1 MLEEQDDEL
10 LEDADCQEELARPAW
25 QKKFFQ
31 GQNRPAEKE
40 MSEYQKR
47 LLGRLRRVRIIDC
60 WTCAHAVR

>member
-47 LLGRLRRVRIIDC
+47 LLGRFFGLKSALPTGNVC
-60 WTCAHAVR
+60 YKV